1 MAVVKHTSRILV
13 AAALVLF
20 GTSALPFEDGFE
32 AQASTC
38 WSGVE
43 KVDAL
48 NDTQGA
54 VLVSH
59 GSMVCLDGA
68 TAKFD
73 CQPDALGICKRETP
87 PVPPDPPQPTCK
99 VPPGFTVQE
108 YTWEHMVGYGNSYPN
123 GPSFLAPVGAFT
135 TRTSFA
141 RQGLPVAGKIY
152 TAKFVADAKA
162 HNFKWLAAQ
171 AVPAAGYYT
180 PNVAASATLTVSDCR
195 GDVYTA
201 CKASGFESSLF
212 YSPNALIPACR
223 VTPGKTYYVS
233 VHFAPPSLS
242 ATANTCKD
250 GNDKCDINL
259 KAQ

>member
-1 MAVVKHTSRILV
+1 MKHTSRILV

-87 PVPPDPPQPTCK
+87 PVPPDPPQP
-99 VPPGFTVQE
+99 
-108 YTWEHMVGYGNSYPN
+108 
-123 GPSFLAPVGAFT
+123 AR
-135 TRTSFA
+135 TR
-141 RQGLPVAGKIY
+141 
-152 TAKFVADAKA
+152 ADAVTA
-162 HNFKWLAAQ
+162 AAARANLAQRAGC
-171 AVPAAGYYT
+171 AVRRTFISFDGRLRVQIESDLSKRLRET
-180 PNVAASATLTVSDCR
+180 FVS
-195 GDVYTA
+195 
-201 CKASGFESSLF
+201 K
-212 YSPNALIPACR
+212 
-223 VTPGKTYYVS
+223 
-233 VHFAPPSLS
+233 
-242 ATANTCKD
+242 
-250 GNDKCDINL
+250 
-259 KAQ
+259 